1 MYRLNRIVSTCSIEL
16 ILYLTIL
23 YYLIQHISLC
33 SLNYVR

>member
-1 MYRLNRIVSTCSIEL
+1 MNRLGSTQSLEL

-33 SLNYVR
+33 SLNYAR